1 MMPPLF
7 FYQLAILGLL
17 WLCVMLPLAWSSRGP
32 VSSRRSVE
40 PETPVKSRR
49 KRSNAPTPF
58 VGLTHKP
65 PWALGAHEA
74 SHPTPPPP
82 MRPDPMSPTN
92 RRPREV
98 DTSYSQKIQTRC
110 CTSSYA
116 STMSPG
122 LSLNFMTLSP
132 ILIIHVRR
140 RGRGERGMDW
150 KKLLG
155 SLTESVDEELRLRN
169 AYLVAEN
176 RMLRQQISG
185 RVHLTVSDRQ
195 ALAELGPQLGKK
207 ALEEMATVAKPDTIL
222 AWHRTFA
229 AQQGDRVQFHKSVGR
244 PRIAKEIEDLVVRM
258 ARENR
263 SWGYDRIVGALTNLG
278 YCISDQTVGN
288 ILKRHGVPPAPVR
301 KTTTTWKEFI
311 RMHMAF
317 LRATDFFTKEVWQ
330 RCALVISA
338 LCSFLY
344 GGFRHV
350 HAGGMTFYHHALLRL
365 TSLPRSLAMPTYLPG
380 WLYVISTG
388 VLSPLI
394 LCGKGVR
401 RPPLS
406 ALTTHG
412 NRAARPQGTVK
423 VMRIPLVRANAIR
436 AGPLRRRL
444 PLSEWRQDARAHTA

>member
-1 MMPPLF
+1 
-7 FYQLAILGLL
+7 
-17 WLCVMLPLAWSSRGP
+17 
-32 VSSRRSVE
+32 
-40 PETPVKSRR
+40 
-49 KRSNAPTPF
+49 
-58 VGLTHKP
+58 
-65 PWALGAHEA
+65 
-74 SHPTPPPP
+74 
-82 MRPDPMSPTN
+82 
-92 RRPREV
+92 
-98 DTSYSQKIQTRC
+98 
-110 CTSSYA
+110 
-116 STMSPG
+116 MSPG
-122 LSLNFMTLSP
+122 LSLNFMTLSA

-155 SLTESVDEELRLRN
+155 SITASVDEELRLRN

-176 RMLRQQISG
+176 RILRQQISG
-185 RVHLTVSDRQ
+185 RVHLTVSDRK

-229 AQQGDRVQFHKSVGR
+229 AQQGDRVQFHTSVGR

-278 YCISDQTVGN
+278 YRISDQTVGN

-301 KTTTTWKEFI
+301 KTTTPWKEFI
-311 RMHMAF
+311 RIHMAV
-317 LRATDFFTKEVWQ
+317 LGATDFLTKEVWH

-350 HAGGMTFYHHALLRL
+350 HAGGMTFYQHALRML

-380 WLYVISTG
+380 WLCVISTG
-388 VLSPLI
+388 VLSQLI
-394 LCGKGVR
+394 LCGQGVR

-406 ALTTHG
+406 TFTTHG

-423 VMRIPLVRANAIR
+423 VMRIPLVRAHAIR
-436 AGPLRRRL
+436 AGPLRCRL
-444 PLSEWRQDARAHTA
+444 PLSELRQDARAHAA